1 MSSCSSPT
9 IVWPLAL
16 ISSDDEYTSAIQL
29 NACCGGVML
38 SPIDANT
45 MIGCLIDFRS
55 K

>member
-1 MSSCSSPT
+1 M
-9 IVWPLAL
+9 VWPFAL
-16 ISSDDEYTSAIQL
+16 ISSDELYTSAIQL

-38 SPIDANT
+38 SPIDAKM